1 MKKLKLIQI
10 IKEEISKVLKENET
24 VDKILDKIS
33 SQGKD
38 LLTPEEKEYLDKY
51 SKGEK
56 NIPEPITL
64 QNVPTSASS
73 VKAEIYPSFYEKETN
88 PEKIKRKSKMIQLY
102 DDVAREFLKPL
113 INTIAQQ
120 LEISPKDI
128 RASFDGLWKENSS
141 DLSIQIKLPDNTWKK
156 PWTGNNIIMQTE
168 NNEGIVINNRSGIRV
183 SYDKRPGATL
193 PEVQDMYD
201 DLYMLIKKEKIQNL
215 INTKLSQFEAGF
227 RNYDLIAPNT
237 PILYTE
243 K

>member
-1 MKKLKLIQI
+1 MKYSQLRQI
-10 IKEEISKVLKENET
+10 IKEEISKVLRENKT
-24 VDKILDKIS
+24 VDQILDKIS

-38 LLTPEEKEYLDKY
+38 SLTPEENEYLDKY

-56 NIPEPITL
+56 NISEPITL
-64 QNVPTSASS
+64 QNTPTSTSS
-73 VKAEIYPSFYEKETN
+73 IKAEVYPSFYEKETN
-88 PEKIKRKSKMIQLY
+88 PEKIKRKSKIIQLY

-128 RASFDGLWKENSS
+128 RTSFDGLWKENSS
-141 DLSIQIKLPDNTWKK
+141 DLSIQIKLSSNTWKK

-183 SYDKRPGATL
+183 TYDKQPGATL
-193 PEVQDMYD
+193 PEVQDAYD
-201 DLYMLIKKEKIQNL
+201 DLYMSIKKEKIQNL
-215 INTKLSQFEAGF
+215 INTKLSQFEASF

-237 PILYTE
+237 PILYTG

>member
-24 VDKILDKIS
+24 IDKILDKIS

-38 LLTPEEKEYLDKY
+38 SLTPEENEYLDKY

-56 NIPEPITL
+56 NIPEPTTL
-64 QNVPTSASS
+64 QNMPTSASS
-73 VKAEIYPSFYEKETN
+73 VKAEVYPFFYDKTEDPKKLKRR
-88 PEKIKRKSKMIQLY
+88 PDQIKLY
-102 DDVAREFLKPL
+102 DNITSEFLKPL
-113 INTIAQQ
+113 INTVAQQ

-128 RASFDGLWKENSS
+128 RASFDGLYKENSPF
-141 DLSIQIKLPDNTWKK
+141 LSIQIKLPNDTWKK
-156 PWTGNNIIMQTE
+156 PWTGNSLIMQTE
-168 NNEGIVINNRSGIRV
+168 SEDGIIINNVTGIETV
-183 SYDKRPGATL
+183 YDKKSGATL

-215 INTKLSQFEAGF
+215 INIKLSQFEAGF

-237 PILYTE
+237 PILYTG

>member
-24 VDKILDKIS
+24 IDKILDKIS

-38 LLTPEEKEYLDKY
+38 SLTPEENEYLDKY

-64 QNVPTSASS
+64 QNMPTSTSS
-73 VKAEIYPSFYEKETN
+73 VKADVYPFFYENEIR
-88 PEKIKRKSKMIQLY
+88 PEKIKRRSEQIKLY
-102 DDVAREFLKPL
+102 DNITSEFLKPL
-113 INTIAQQ
+113 INTVAQQ
-120 LEISPKDI
+120 LEILPKDI
-128 RASFDGLWKENSS
+128 RASFDGLFKENSPF
-141 DLSIQIKLPDNTWKK
+141 LSIQIKLPNDTWKK
-156 PWTGNNIIMQTE
+156 PWTGNSLIMQTE
-168 NNEGIVINNRSGIRV
+168 SEDGIVINNVTGIKTN
-183 SYDKRPGATL
+183 YDKRPGATL

-237 PILYTE
+237 PILYTG